1 MNEFFVFA
9 IGYFVIALIVF
20 AVLDYL
26 NVKKNISDEGVLI
39 FISILWIFLLGGL
52 IFAMPFCII
61 DKLIKRNNKL

>member
-39 FISILWIFLLGGL
+39 FISILWIFFLGGL